1 MRNLPLIVL
10 AVAVATGAW
19 AAPGGPF
26 ADNDDVDRAIERG
39 LAYLASVQNDKGFFP
54 EEYGRTTGVVALGGL
69 AFLAKGYLPGRPP
82 HGEVINR
89 CIDYVLANQTPNG
102 MLARADNRM
111 YSHTI
116 STLFL
121 CEVSGMVD
129 PERQRQLDAALP
141 KAVKLILTAQQVRK
155 DENNRGGWRYAP
167 NSNDSDM
174 SCTGWAL
181 MALRSARQNGARVP
195 DQAVAEAVRYIMNH
209 CDKNQGTFGYQDRS
223 GNANKLTGVG
233 LLCLELTGHHGE
245 DVTIKAGEYILR
257 TYENLPSQP
266 HGSYGIYYNA
276 QAMFQ
281 LGGKYW
287 SKYAD
292 WLSRVCIPRQR
303 PDGSWPRSEIGS
315 AYETAMMVLS
325 LAVPYRQLPIYQRD
339 ETVDQKN

>member
-1 MRNLPLIVL
+1 MFVALLVASA
-10 AVAVATGAW
+10 AVTRAEAV
-19 AAPGGPF
+19 GPF
-26 ADNDDVDRAIERG
+26 ADHDRVDESIERG

-54 EEYGRTTGVVALGGL
+54 EDFGRSTGVVSLGGL
-69 AFLAKGYLPGRPP
+69 AFLAKGYLPDRPP
-82 HGEVINR
+82 YGRIINR
-89 CIDYVLANQTPNG
+89 CIDYVLANETPDG
-102 MLARADNRM
+102 MLAKADNRM

-129 PERQRQLDAALP
+129 PERQRQLDVVLP
-141 KAVKLILTAQQVRK
+141 KAVKLILTAQQVPK
-155 DENNRGGWRYAP
+155 PPQHQGGWRYAP
-167 NSNDSDM
+167 NSGDSDM

-195 DQAVAEAVRYIMNH
+195 DEAIHEAVRYIMNH
-209 CDKNQGTFGYQDRS
+209 CDTHQGTFGYQDRA
-223 GNANKLTGVG
+223 GNASKLTGVG

-245 DVTIKAGEYILR
+245 DVTLKAGDYILR
-257 TYENLPSQP
+257 TYERLPHEG
-266 HGSYGIYYNA
+266 HGTYGIYYNA
-276 QAMFQ
+276 QALFQ

-292 WLSRVCIPRQR
+292 WLSRVCIPKQL
-303 PDGSWPRSEIGS
+303 PDGSWPRRDICS

-339 ETVDQKN
+339 ETVDRQE